1 MSDLFNIAIVLLA
14 GLTQASLQLSFGALI
29 LLYHSSIGKHSRDKT
44 RFLAKSYIIGSGVIS
59 FLMVGTLAFILST
72 IFNGKIDATVTIMI
86 LVGILLASS
95 VVMWKFY
102 FRKGA
107 KTQLWLPRSFANFI
121 SKRARGTNDVIEAFS
136 LGVLSSFA
144 EMPISL
150 ALYVVAAYGI
160 LQMSGFWQV
169 IALIAYALLSVMPLL
184 VLKVRLKSGRNVV
197 EVQRWRVSNKN
208 FLKYFSCFSFI
219 TLAATI
225 LSFWVL

>member
-1 MSDLFNIAIVLLA
+1 MSDLLNIAIVLLA

-29 LLYHSSIGKHSRDKT
+29 MLYHASIGKHRRSKT
-44 RFLAKSYIIGSGVIS
+44 RFLAKSYIIGSGAIS
-59 FLMVGTLAFILST
+59 FLMVGTIAFILSN
-72 IFNGKIDATVTIMI
+72 IFNGKVDASITIMI

-107 KTQLWLPRSFANFI
+107 KTQLWLPRSFAAFI
-121 SKRARGTNDVIEAFS
+121 SNRARNTDDVIEAFS
-136 LGVLSSFA
+136 LGILSSFA

-150 ALYVVAAYGI
+150 ALYIVAAYGI

-169 IALIAYALLSVMPLL
+169 VALIAYALLSVMPLL
-184 VLKVRLKSGRNVV
+184 VLKVRLKTGRNVV
-197 EVQRWRVSNKN
+197 EVQKWRVKNKA
-208 FLKYFSCFSFI
+208 FLKYFSCCSFI

-225 LSFWVL
+225 LSFWVF